1 MKNKKIIMGVG
12 AVALLGV
19 VYYMMKKKKATS
31 NSNVIT
37 NNETIA
43 PTKVSVANIPA
54 YTIQWKEDPTKAV
67 FLVVKGEKFGFMSP
81 KAFDAYGRSEPKSVT
96 KSELDAIPTVGFVD
110 ETGEEITYASL
121 RDEN

>member
-1 MKNKKIIMGVG
+1 MDNKKIIMGVG

-19 VYYMMKKKKATS
+19 VYYMIKKKKGAS
-31 NSNVIT
+31 DSNVV
-37 NNETIA
+37 NVA
-43 PTKVSVANIPA
+43 PTNVSVANVPA
-54 YTIQWKEDPTKAV
+54 YTIQWKEDPTNAV
-67 FLVVKGEKFGFMSP
+67 FLVIKGTKYGFMSP

-96 KSELDAIPTVGFVD
+96 KAELDAIPTVGYID